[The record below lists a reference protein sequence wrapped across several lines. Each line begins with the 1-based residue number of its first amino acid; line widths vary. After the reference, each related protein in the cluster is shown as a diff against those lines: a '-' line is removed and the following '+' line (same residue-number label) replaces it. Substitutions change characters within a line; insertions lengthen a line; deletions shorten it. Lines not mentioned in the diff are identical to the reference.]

1 MQQLTR
7 GPSLRRRLIPNTTST
22 GDCMDTNNMLNM
34 GLFPRQVLRPLVRGR
49 LPREDLTP
57 EVVVMAKVLLV
68 KAVEKVV
75 PPKEGVK
82 EKVRL
87 LVRVGT
93 PHRKERTRAMG
104 KATVNGPD
112 E

>member
-1 MQQLTR
+1 MQQLTH
-7 GPSLRRRLIPNTTST
+7 GPSLRRRLLANTTST
-22 GDCMDTNNMLNM
+22 GDCMDTNNILNM
-34 GLFPRQVLRPLVRGR
+34 GLFPRQVLRTRVRGR

-57 EVVVMAKVLLV
+57 EVVVMAKVLLG

-75 PPKEGVK
+75 PPKDEVK